1 MSLTTIKN
9 AVAAKIAALTG
20 SSDATEIG
28 MLHNLAT
35 RLGLATTNTS
45 STATTKA
52 GTATVSTDTAD
63 LALLTSVLNGP
74 SGNSY
79 VGELRR
85 FGSVIQADQT
95 FYDGTRWLGLGKF
108 ESDVTKFDQNIWR
121 DGLLTSNSVGITQK
135 TYTDAFNDVV
145 ILNSGKKVCFNSI
158 KVQSFTDPFG
168 TYTTLANA
176 NATAYAYNAAADILF
191 YTDGTFIY
199 KSTNDAT
206 VNSST
211 PSEAAWNPSV
221 AYAATAQSMWFSG
234 SRLWVGGRG
243 YIRYTD
249 DNGTTWNSYSL
260 TGITSSATIYVC
272 GLIYDPVTSKL
283 FAITRG
289 TPKSNN
295 SSSATYTCWVST
307 SSGVWTACTNA
318 GVNATYNAGGLR
330 NTYLLNNVP
339 VYTID
344 YCANSSQSYYGV
356 ISINAST
363 NTLVPCMARFSGMY
377 DSQYGSNTKIMS
389 CVLGPS
395 RLALVGSTDQGPYI
409 DIFEFSSPTPST
421 NLSTIPGLGGL
432 IWPGTNGDI
441 NMAMYYQNN
450 VLYVN
455 TFSRSGITK
464 IPLAGSIPISGFS
477 HIRIS

>member
-79 VGELRR
+79 VGELRT
-85 FGSVIQADQT
+85 FGGVISQDQT

-121 DGLLTSNSVGITQK
+121 DGLLTSASVGVTQK
-135 TYTDAFNDVV
+135 TYTDAFNNVV
-145 ILNSGKKVCFNSI
+145 ILNSGKKVCFNNI
-158 KVQSFTDPFG
+158 KVQSFIDPFG

-176 NATAYAYNAAADILF
+176 NAAAYAYNAAADILF

-206 VNSST
+206 INSST
-211 PSEAAWNPSV
+211 PSESTWNPSV

-260 TGITSSATIYVC
+260 TGITSSTTIYIC
-272 GLIYDPVTSKL
+272 GLIYDPATSKL

-295 SSSATYTCWVST
+295 TSSAFYTCWVST
-307 SSGVWTACTNA
+307 ASGSWTACTNNT
-318 GVNATYNAGGLR
+318 NATYNAGALR
-330 NTYLLNNVP
+330 NTYLLRGTPAYV
-339 VYTID
+339 TD
-344 YCANSSQSYYGV
+344 YCANNAQSFYGV
-356 ISINAST
+356 ISIDTST
-363 NTLVPCMARFSGMY
+363 NYMAPCMAKPSGVY
-377 DSQYGSNTKIMS
+377 DSEYGSNTRIMS
-389 CVLGPS
+389 CILGEG
-395 RLALVGSTDQGPYI
+395 RLAVISYATSVPNI
-409 DIFEFSSPTPST
+409 DIFEFSSSSPSPAT
-421 NLSTIPGLGGL
+421 SAIPGLGGL
-432 IWPGTNGDI
+432 IWPSTNGDI

-450 VLYVN
+450 VLYV
-455 TFSRSGITK
+455 TPYSRSGVTK
-464 IPLAGSIPISGFS
+464 IPLAGSVPVSGFT